1 MILDLQPS
9 HKQQPDRAR
18 TDETRPIG
26 PRRPQ
31 PDLCQASYSG
41 VT

>member
-1 MILDLQPS
+1 MLLDLEPGDE
-9 HKQQPDRAR
+9 QQSDRAR

-26 PRRPQ
+26 VRRLP
-31 PDLCQASYSG
+31 PDLRQASYSG